1 MLEEKEK
8 KLQKLYMQF
17 QVLEQHI
24 KQMQQ
29 QAAALNA
36 QLLDLISTTHSLD
49 ELKNVKSGTEILV
62 PISSGIY
69 AKGEIKD
76 NSHLI
81 VNVGANITVSKNLD
95 DTRKIVET
103 QAEEMKELQK
113 QALEELQILTNQAA
127 IIEKEMNNLASD
139 KNV

>member
-17 QVLEQHI
+17 QILEQHI

-29 QAAALNA
+29 QAATLNA

-49 ELKNVKSGTEILV
+49 DLQNVKPGTEILV
-62 PISSGIY
+62 PISSGVYI
-69 AKGEIKD
+69 KGELKD
-76 NSHLI
+76 NKNLI
-81 VNVGANITVSKNLD
+81 VNVGANTTVRKSLD
-95 DTRKIVET
+95 DTKKIVEM
-103 QAEEMKELQK
+103 QAEEMKGLQK
-113 QALEELQILTNQAA
+113 QALEELQRLTNQAA
-127 IIEKEMNNLASD
+127 IIEREMNNLASD

>member
-36 QLLDLISTTHSLD
+36 QLLDLISTTHSID
-49 ELKNVKSGTEILV
+49 ELKNVKPGTEILV

-139 KNV
+139 KN

>member
-17 QVLEQHI
+17 QILEQHI

-29 QAAALNA
+29 QAATLNA

-49 ELKNVKSGTEILV
+49 DLKNVKPGTEILV
-62 PISSGIY
+62 PISSGVYI
-69 AKGEIKD
+69 KGELKD
-76 NSHLI
+76 NKNLI
-81 VNVGANITVSKNLD
+81 VNVGANTTVRKSLD
-95 DTRKIVET
+95 DTKKIVEM
-103 QAEEMKELQK
+103 QAEEMKGLQK
-113 QALEELQILTNQAA
+113 QALEELQRLTNQAA
-127 IIEKEMNNLASD
+127 IIEREMNNLASD

>member
-49 ELKNVKSGTEILV
+49 ELKNVKPGTEILV

>member
-36 QLLDLISTTHSLD
+36 QLLDLISTMHSLD
-49 ELKNVKSGTEILV
+49 DLKNVKPGTEILV

-76 NSHLI
+76 NNHLI
-81 VNVGANITVSKNLD
+81 VNVGANTTVSKNLD
-95 DTRKIVET
+95 DTKKIIEK